1 MTRPLNTP
9 IAAAALAALVF
20 AAGCDRHD
28 ERTAGQK
35 VDAGIAQVERSVE
48 RAGAEVRQ
56 GAAEVRGDVAQAAQA
71 AKGTIADAAITA
83 SVNAQL
89 ARDGELSALKI
100 DVDTSDGRVAL
111 RGTAPN
117 RDARDRA
124 TRLASGVDGVK
135 SVDNQLIVKS

>member
-1 MTRPLNTP
+1 MNRTLSLP
-9 IAAAALAALVF
+9 IAAAALAAL
-20 AAGCDRHD
+20 AAVTGCDRRD

-35 VDAGIAQVERSVE
+35 IDAGIAQVERSAE
-48 RAGAEVRQ
+48 RAGAEV
-56 GAAEVRGDVAQAAQA
+56 
-71 AKGTIADAAITA
+71 KGTVADAAITA

-111 RGTAPN
+111 RGSAPN

-124 TRLASGVDGVK
+124 ARLASGVDGVK
-135 SVDNQLIVKS
+135 SVDNQLIVKG

>member
-1 MTRPLNTP
+1 MTRTLTTP
-9 IAAAALAALVF
+9 IAAAALAAL
-20 AAGCDRHD
+20 AIATGCDRHD

-35 VDAGIAQVERSVE
+35 VDAGIAQVERSAE
-48 RAGAEVRQ
+48 RAGAEVKQ
-56 GAAEVRGDVAQAAQA
+56 GAAEVSSEVAKAAQEV
-71 AKGTIADAAITA
+71 KGTVADAAITA

-124 TRLASGVDGVK
+124 TRIASGVDGVK
-135 SVDNQLIVKS
+135 SVDNQLSVKG

>member
-1 MTRPLNTP
+1 MNRTLSLP
-9 IAAAALAALVF
+9 IAAAALAAL
-20 AAGCDRHD
+20 AAVTGCDRRD

-35 VDAGIAQVERSVE
+35 IDAGIAQVERSAE
-48 RAGAEVRQ
+48 RAGAEV
-56 GAAEVRGDVAQAAQA
+56 
-71 AKGTIADAAITA
+71 KGTVADAAITA

-89 ARDGELSALKI
+89 ARDSELSALKI

-111 RGTAPN
+111 RGSAPN

-135 SVDNQLIVKS
+135 SVDNQLIVKG

>member
-1 MTRPLNTP
+1 MNRTLSLP
-9 IAAAALAALVF
+9 IAAAALAAL
-20 AAGCDRHD
+20 AAVTGCDRRD

-35 VDAGIAQVERSVE
+35 IDAGIAQVERSAE
-48 RAGAEVRQ
+48 RAGAEVKQ
-56 GAAEVRGDVAQAAQA
+56 GAAEMRSDVQQAAQEV
-71 AKGTIADAAITA
+71 KGTVADAAITA

-89 ARDGELSALKI
+89 ARDSELSALKI

-111 RGTAPN
+111 RGSAPN

-135 SVDNQLIVKS
+135 SVDNQLIVKG

>member
-1 MTRPLNTP
+1 MEKVQSLVP
-9 IAAAALAALVF
+9 ALAAVT
-20 AAGCDRHD
+20 GCDRRD

-35 VDAGIAQVERSVE
+35 IDAGIAQVERSAE
-48 RAGAEVRQ
+48 RVGADVKQ
-56 GAAEVRGDVAQAAQA
+56 GAAEMRADAQQAAQEV
-71 AKGTIADAAITA
+71 KGTVADAAITA

-89 ARDGELSALKI
+89 ARDSELSALKI

-111 RGTAPN
+111 RGSAPN

-135 SVDNQLIVKS
+135 SVDNQLIVKG